1 MSGRAGGLRGA
12 ESGQRAAGEGAPA
25 AGAGGR
31 VGGAKWQDF
40 GKSLA
45 GQLWHGSCNG
55 TLRCCVHGR
64 QPAGLPARQLGRPQD
79 LGAACPPAQP
89 TEPPETLPRLPPG
102 TPGQRQGQGRGSL
115 LQPWAAGSRGRPVPR
130 RSCTSARCPCACL
143 CPGEEPRAQELGRGE
158 LSVPDQRLVM
168 IPSPKLLRV
177 SPNLG
182 SSPPSHFAGL
192 LCFASGK
199 QIAFPSAQD
208 LSPVETFFFF
218 FPRRTPS
225 GR

>member
-1 MSGRAGGLRGA
+1 MRKVAGGVGPCRGA
-12 ESGQRAAGEGAPA
+12 ARCRKRAAGSRGGSACCWGR
-25 AGAGGR
+25 GAGG
-31 VGGAKWQDF
+31 GGAKWQDF
-40 GKSLA
+40 GKSFA

-79 LGAACPPAQP
+79 LGAARPPAQP

-158 LSVPDQRLVM
+158 L
-168 IPSPKLLRV
+168 
-177 SPNLG
+177 
-182 SSPPSHFAGL
+182 
-192 LCFASGK
+192 
-199 QIAFPSAQD
+199 
-208 LSPVETFFFF
+208 
-218 FPRRTPS
+218 
-225 GR
+225 